1 MKFKTI
7 LVDDELLA
15 RQRLTRLLQNYT
27 DIIEIIAEASNGEE
41 AVQLIEEHNPDLVFL
56 DIEMPVYNGLEVLQK
71 ITTDPL
77 VVFTTAYENYA
88 IKAFENNSVDYLLKP
103 IEKERLLVCME
114 KLRKQTVHKIN
125 KEKLLSDIE
134 TVNQEVTS
142 KPQSIPVKIGDKTI
156 LVRYEDVLYFEANDK
171 YVELNTIH
179 NQKHILEYSL
189 TQLSLKL
196 PANFLRVHRAFL
208 VNMNSVKE
216 FRKGFNGAAILVMN
230 NKEETKIH
238 TGRTYIE
245 AVKKWIEW

>member
-7 LVDDELLA
+7 LVDDEMLA

-41 AVQLIEEHNPDLVFL
+41 AVELIETLNPDLVFL
-56 DIEMPVYNGLEVLQK
+56 DIEMPVYNGLDVLKK
-71 ITTDPL
+71 ISNDPL
-77 VVFTTAYENYA
+77 IIFTTAYENYA
-88 IKAFENNSVDYLLKP
+88 IKAFETNSVDYLLKP
-103 IEKERLLVCME
+103 IEKERLVLCID
-114 KLRKQTVHKIN
+114 KLRKHSIININ
-125 KEKLLSDIE
+125 KEKLLSDVE
-134 TVNQEVTS
+134 LVNQESTI

-156 LVRYEDVLYFEANDK
+156 LVKYEDVLYFEANEK
-171 YVELNTIH
+171 YVELNTLN

-196 PANFLRVHRAFL
+196 PSNFLRVHRAFL
-208 VNMNSVKE
+208 VNMNLVKE
-216 FRKGFNGAAILVMN
+216 FRKGFNGSAILVMN

-245 AVKKWIEW
+245 AVRKWIEW

>member
-1 MKFKTI
+1 MKFRTL

-114 KLRKQTVHKIN
+114 KLRKQTVPKIN

-134 TVNQEVTS
+134 IVNQEVNT

-156 LVRYEDVLYFEANDK
+156 LVKYEDVLYFEANDK

-196 PANFLRVHRAFL
+196 PPNFLRVHRAFL

-216 FRKGFNGAAILVMN
+216 FRKGFNGAAILVMD

-238 TGRTYIE
+238 TGRTYVE